1 MRLKASIQ
9 RNLLFFKLAQAVE
22 KVGKSLYIK
31 FSKDYVAFGANHGIG
46 DDPNE
51 GGGGLQCWSR
61 LPAGALFYGYQIHSN
76 SNDEINIELRAED
89 LLLAMRTANN
99 SSSVTMRMTGRTA
112 DPYLTF
118 VVTTE
123 DHLGNTRPITLDIP
137 ILKILTTSGA
147 EDTHAF
153 DEPGIEDPDVYIMP
167 PQLDRLRN
175 MLSSYKALCDYVV
188 ISANLM
194 GDMVFTT
201 SNGDILDDRE
211 VPSLT
216 PSPPV
221 HASSSGG
228 GGPSHRKA
236 EKGGGGSIQ
245 NSTDQIMRRYG
256 LAEKAQVET
265 RFSNLFNPPL
275 AEEPQM
281 NEDGTYNSKRD
292 EMKADRTR
300 NRPGKFDSVMIRVSD
315 LQRVLQSQNV
325 RPQNV
330 ICSLLD
336 NQSILFMV
344 YMRDTDNATLVYFI
358 PQAGCI

>member
-1 MRLKASIQ
+1 MRLKATIQ

-22 KVGKSLYIK
+22 KIGKSLYIK
-31 FSKDYVAFGANHGIG
+31 FSKEYVAFGANNGVSE
-46 DDPNE
+46 DPSE

-61 LPAGALFYGYQIHSN
+61 LPANVLFYGYQIHSN

-89 LLLAMRTANN
+89 LLLAMKSANN
-99 SSSVTMRMTGRTA
+99 SSSITMRMTGRTA

-123 DHLGNTRPITLDIP
+123 DHMGNARPITLDIP
-137 ILKILTTSGA
+137 ILRILSTSGA

-153 DEPGIEDPDVYIMP
+153 DEPGINDPDVYIMP

-188 ISANLM
+188 ISANLT
-194 GDMVFTT
+194 GDMIFTT
-201 SNGDILDDRE
+201 SNGDILDDRD

-216 PSPPV
+216 PPTQQLSKQ
-221 HASSSGG
+221 HRRDRESEQSAS
-228 GGPSHRKA
+228 
-236 EKGGGGSIQ
+236 E
-245 NSTDQIMRRYG
+245 QIMRRYG
-256 LAEKAQVET
+256 LAERAHVET

-275 AEEPQM
+275 AEAPQR

-292 EMKADRTR
+292 RLKADRTK
-300 NRPGKFDSVMIRVSD
+300 NYPAKFDSVMIRVSD

>member
-1 MRLKASIQ
+1 MRLKATIQ

-31 FSKDYVAFGANHGIG
+31 FSKDFVAFGANHGIG
-46 DDPNE
+46 DDPHE
-51 GGGGLQCWSR
+51 GGSGLQCWSR

-76 SNDEINIELRAED
+76 SNDEINIELKAED
-89 LLLAMRTANN
+89 LLLAMKSAIN

-137 ILKILTTSGA
+137 ILKILTASGA

-153 DEPGIEDPDVYIMP
+153 DEPGIDDPDVYIMP

-175 MLSSYKALCDYVV
+175 MLTSYKGLCDYVV
-188 ISANLM
+188 ISANLQ

-201 SNGDILDDRE
+201 SNGDILDDRD

-216 PSPPV
+216 PPQTRTL
-221 HASSSGG
+221 SSGSRRG
-228 GGPSHRKA
+228 GGNEPSA
-236 EKGGGGSIQ
+236 TE
-245 NSTDQIMRRYG
+245 QIMRRYG
-256 LAEKAQVET
+256 EAEKAQVET

-275 AEEPQM
+275 AEAPQR
-281 NEDGTYNSKRD
+281 NADGTYNSRRD
-292 EMKADRTR
+292 ELKADRTI

>member
-1 MRLKASIQ
+1 MRLKATIQ

-51 GGGGLQCWSR
+51 GGSGLQCWSR

-76 SNDEINIELRAED
+76 SNDEINIELKAED
-89 LLLAMRTANN
+89 LLLAMKSATN

-123 DHLGNTRPITLDIP
+123 DHLGNARPITLDIP

-153 DEPGIEDPDVYIMP
+153 DEPGIDDPDVYIMP

-175 MLSSYKALCDYVV
+175 MLTSYKGLCDYVV
-188 ISANLM
+188 ISANLQ

-201 SNGDILDDRE
+201 SNGDVLDDRD

-216 PSPPV
+216 PPQTR
-221 HASSSGG
+221 ASTSGSRRG
-228 GGPSHRKA
+228 SANEPSA
-236 EKGGGGSIQ
+236 TE
-245 NSTDQIMRRYG
+245 QIMRRYG
-256 LAEKAQVET
+256 EAEKAQVET

-275 AEEPQM
+275 AEPPQR
-281 NEDGTYNSKRD
+281 NANGTYNSRRD
-292 EMKADRTR
+292 ELKADRTI